1 MTDAIA
7 HLGSRLK
14 EIRLKSGLSLH
25 EIARQLDVS
34 PSFISQIENGKSQ
47 PSVATLYA
55 FAKLLSV
62 PVDVLFQSSGE
73 VDIDSDKQLGV
84 DVSRKNLAHPTDA
97 WDSSKARISSI
108 NPNNRSLIT
117 MDSGVTWERLAA
129 TAEKSVNFMEIV
141 YEPGAETNKSGEMIF
156 HEGFEYGYALEGELE
171 ATIGDLVL
179 QLSAGHSL
187 GFDSSIPHRFRNTSG
202 KKFRGI
208 WFVHGCHS
216 TDSSA

>member
-14 EIRLKSGLSLH
+14 EIRLKSGLSLR

-47 PSVATLYA
+47 PSVATLYS

-62 PVDVLFQSSGE
+62 PVDVLFQSSGDVHIE
-73 VDIDSDKQLGV
+73 PNKQLDIEV
-84 DVSRKNLAHPTDA
+84 NRKNLVHPTDA

-108 NPNNRSLIT
+108 NPNNRSLIR

-129 TAEKSVNFMEIV
+129 TAEESVNFMEIN
-141 YEPGAETNKSGEMIF
+141 YAPGAETNKSGEMIF
-156 HEGFEYGYALEGELE
+156 HDGFEYGYALEGELE
-171 ATIGDLVL
+171 VTIGDLVL
-179 QLSAGHSL
+179 QLSTGHSL
-187 GFDSSIPHRFRNTSG
+187 GFDSSIPHRFRNTG
-202 KKFRGI
+202 PNKFRGI
-208 WFVHGCHS
+208 WFVHGCHGAH
-216 TDSSA
+216 TSA